1 MRPRV
6 LILPSR
12 EQIISEF
19 RSIGVDPRGIEI
31 MLKKSQLLLIK
42 VSDVKIPAANILKQN
57 MLSNGGDAAVCRGA
71 VDFSVETTDVLLM
84 GTRKQYDQ
92 LIDSLRAQPFG
103 LRVLGEDI
111 ASSVEGFFR
120 EGYVFRCGRFSL
132 SLGERTHLMGILNVT
147 PDSFSDGG
155 KFVHVDSAIE
165 HAFQLVREGA
175 DIIDVGGESTRPG
188 SCPVSMQEEI
198 DRVVPVI
205 QGLASSIEVPI
216 SIDTY
221 KAQVA
226 REAIYHG
233 ASIVNDISGFSFDEQ
248 MTDVVAK
255 SNVGAIIMHIKG
267 TPMSMQ
273 RDPHYESVTGEIIE
287 FLQKQI
293 ERGLQSGISKDRLV
307 VDPGIGF
314 GKRLEHNLEI
324 LRRLQEFK
332 VLGCP
337 ILIGTSRKSMI
348 GELLSVPVAQRLEG
362 TAATCAVAVMN
373 GAHICRVHDVLAMSR
388 VVRIVDA
395 VMGKGGYGCEL

>member
-6 LILPSR
+6 LVLQSR

-19 RSIGVDPRGIEI
+19 RSIGVDSRGIEI
-31 MLKKSQLLLIK
+31 MLEKAQLLLIK
-42 VSDVKIPAANILKQN
+42 ISDIKIPAANILKQI

-84 GTRKQYDQ
+84 GTRKQYGR
-92 LIDSLRAQPFG
+92 LIDALKPQPFG

-111 ASSVEGFFR
+111 ASTVEDFLR

-132 SLGERTHLMGILNVT
+132 SLGERTHIMGILNVT

-155 KFVHVDSAIE
+155 KFARVDSAIE
-165 HAFQLVREGA
+165 HALQLVRDGA

-188 SCPVSMQEEI
+188 SCPVSIQEEI

-205 QGLASSIEVPI
+205 QGLAGSIEVPI

-221 KAQVA
+221 KAEVA

-233 ASIVNDISGFSFDEQ
+233 ASIVNDISGLSFDDE
-248 MTDVVAK
+248 MADVVAE
-255 SNVGAIIMHIKG
+255 SNAGAIIMHMKG
-267 TPMSMQ
+267 SPKSMQ
-273 RDPHYESVTGEIIE
+273 QDPQYESVTGEIME
-287 FLQKQI
+287 FLQEQI
-293 ERGLQSGISKDRLV
+293 ERALQSGISKDRLV

-314 GKRLEHNLEI
+314 GKRLRHNLEI

-337 ILIGTSRKSMI
+337 ILVGTSRKSMI
-348 GELLSVPVAQRLEG
+348 GELLNVPVAERLEG